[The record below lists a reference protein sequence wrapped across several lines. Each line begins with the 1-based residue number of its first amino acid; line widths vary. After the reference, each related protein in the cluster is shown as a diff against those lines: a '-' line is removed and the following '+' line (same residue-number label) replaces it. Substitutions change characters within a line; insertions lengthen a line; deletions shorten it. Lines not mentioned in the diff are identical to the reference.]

1 MPGQPSTSSHQWG
14 ARPRRTESAPPF
26 LSVGAPKNARRIV
39 ASARLCPWTA
49 EQRQHLVP
57 DPFRRW
63 YPTGPQ
69 TVGTS
74 DRDVFAGV
82 RGRRLALGGRHVTD
96 PERFGQVANPVEEA

>member
-1 MPGQPSTSSHQWG
+1 MHQGWP
-14 ARPRRTESAPPF
+14 RRRRTESAPPF

-39 ASARLCPWTA
+39 ASARLCPRAA

-63 YPTGPQ
+63 YPPVPQ
-69 TVGTS
+69 TVGTG
-74 DRDVFAGV
+74 DDDVVGGV
-82 RGRRLALGGRHVTD
+82 RGRRLALGGRHLTD